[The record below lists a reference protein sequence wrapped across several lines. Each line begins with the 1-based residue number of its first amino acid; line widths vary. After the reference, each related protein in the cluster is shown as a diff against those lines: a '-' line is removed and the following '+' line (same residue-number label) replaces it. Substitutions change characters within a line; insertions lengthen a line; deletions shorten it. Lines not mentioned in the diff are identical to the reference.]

1 MAKQV
6 LQLGMGDAFDDW
18 LIEKIQ
24 ILRRGS
30 VVASGIRRV
39 EQVSFLHFC
48 LTGFHF
54 VLPCLLKLYKYIT
67 CLSAIE
73 FTMPSKNFG

>member
-24 ILRRGS
+24 VLRRGT
-30 VVASGIRRV
+30 VVASGIRKI
-39 EQVSFLHFC
+39 EQVIVDNLLELSSIC
-48 LTGFHF
+48 LCIFF
-54 VLPCLLKLYKYIT
+54 
-67 CLSAIE
+67 AIIWMNTVIVE
-73 FTMPSKNFG
+73 GPDTW

>member
-24 ILRRGS
+24 VLRKGT
-30 VVASGIRRV
+30 VVASGIKKI
-39 EQVSFLHFC
+39 EQVIVDNLLELSSIC
-48 LTGFHF
+48 LCIFF
-54 VLPCLLKLYKYIT
+54 VIIWMNTVIVEDPDT
-67 CLSAIE
+67 W
-73 FTMPSKNFG
+73 